1 MANSADPA
9 IIPTQQNKKPVQRRQ
24 SGEGSLTL
32 RNDGRWMARFT
43 VTLPTGERKRQ
54 HIVLKDKEEVMRR
67 MLREMQ
73 SASQGIAVN
82 HEGRTVAVWLDY
94 WIREVHPRNVKD
106 STLEQHGR
114 HVAVITRDIGT
125 ILLSNLSP
133 LHVRQMMDKWEKRGM
148 GRRQQQI
155 GRNVLSAALRDA
167 LKMEFIH
174 RNVARLVDPP
184 KYVKTERRTWTPT
197 EARHYLNSIREH
209 RLYGLFLI
217 FFQYGLRRGEATGL
231 RWKDIDFEQNLI
243 RVRQQVYAVGSTFK
257 IGELKTPQSRRD
269 LALTQHLKEV
279 LMKEYERRG
288 QPDGEEL
295 LYLSVRGNHL
305 DGRSLLQF
313 FQKSAW
319 EADLKPI
326 TLHEIRHTVATML
339 KDKGVPPKEAQAI
352 LGHSSIITTLEIYTH
367 VSGEDKRK
375 AIESLSDYY
384 K

>member
-1 MANSADPA
+1 MATDATSSEQ
-9 IIPTQQNKKPVQRRQ
+9 TQETQTSRQRRQ
-24 SGEGSLTL
+24 AGEGSLTL

-67 MLREMQ
+67 MREEMA
-73 SASQGIAVN
+73 SASRGIAVN
-82 HEGRTVAVWLDY
+82 HDGMTVAGWLDY
-94 WIREVHPRNVKD
+94 WITEIHPKKVKD
-106 STLEQHGR
+106 STLAQNR
-114 HVAVITRDIGT
+114 KHVKIIAGDIGT
-125 ILLSNLSP
+125 VLLKNLSP
-133 LHVRQMMDKWEKRGM
+133 LHVRQMMDKWDKRGM

-155 GRNVLSAALRDA
+155 ARNVLSAALREA
-167 LKMEFIH
+167 LKMEYVY

-184 KYVKTERRTWTPT
+184 KYVKTVRRTWTPV

-217 FFQYGLRRGEATGL
+217 FFQYGLRRGEACGL
-231 RWKDIDFEQNLI
+231 RWKDIDFEQNII
-243 RVRQQVYAVGSTFK
+243 RVRQQVYPVGNVYK

-269 LALTQHLKEV
+269 LALTDHLKEV

-288 QPDGEEL
+288 RPFGDEL
-295 LYLSVRGNHL
+295 LYVSVRGNHL

-313 FQKSAW
+313 FQRSAW

-326 TLHEIRHTVATML
+326 TLHEIRHTVATAL
-339 KDKGVPPKEAQAI
+339 KDNGVPPKEAQAI

-367 VSGEDKRK
+367 VSVDDKRK
-375 AIESLSDYY
+375 AIEKISAFY

>member
-1 MANSADPA
+1 MATNASTPEQT
-9 IIPTQQNKKPVQRRQ
+9 PEKQSSKQQRQ
-24 SGEGSLTL
+24 KGEGSLTL
-32 RNDGRWMARFT
+32 RNDGRWMARFS

-54 HIVLKDKEEVMRR
+54 HIVLKDKDEVMRR
-67 MLREMQ
+67 MRREMQ
-73 SASQGIAVN
+73 SASRGISVN
-82 HEGRTVAVWLDY
+82 HDGRTVAVWLEY
-94 WIREVHPRNVKD
+94 WIREVHPQKAKD
-106 STLEQHGR
+106 STVEQHRR
-114 HVAVITRDIGT
+114 HVRIISEDIGS

-133 LHVRQMMDKWEKRGM
+133 LHVRQMLDKWEARGM

-167 LKMEFIH
+167 LRMEYVH

-184 KYVKTERRTWTPT
+184 KYVKSERRTWTPA

-217 FFQYGLRRGEATGL
+217 FFQYGLRRGEACGL
-231 RWKDIDFEQNLI
+231 RWKDIDFEQNII
-243 RVRQQVYAVGSTFK
+243 RVRQQLYPLGNAYK
-257 IGELKTPQSRRD
+257 LGELKTPQSRRD

-279 LMKEYERRG
+279 LLKEYEQRG
-288 QPDGEEL
+288 QPFGDEL
-295 LYLSVRGNHL
+295 LYISVRGNHL

-326 TLHEIRHTVATML
+326 TLHEIRHTVATQL
-339 KDKGVPPKEAQAI
+339 KDNGVPPKEAQAI

-367 VSGEDKRK
+367 VSADDKRK
-375 AIESLSDYY
+375 AIEKISAYY